1 MIYLIILRI
10 VCLARAQLVAEIDT
24 VLGGKEP
31 AFDNVDDLPFLH
43 AVVNETL
50 RYDSL
55 VIVINDQ
62 TTPRLIRSMARAR
75 TRTQTVPSRAGEL
88 QGRSQRRRAP
98 QRRLHSRGGTPH
110 THTRHRTRTHFNQN

>member
-1 MIYLIILRI
+1 MAKVRLLTQPGHEQSLFIYLTILIYLILLRI
-10 VCLARAQLVAEIDT
+10 VYLARAQLVAEIDT

-62 TTPRLIRSMARAR
+62 TTPRLIRSMARTR
-75 TRTQTVPSRAGEL
+75 TRPHAHARA
-88 QGRSQRRRAP
+88 
-98 QRRLHSRGGTPH
+98 H
-110 THTRHRTRTHFNQN
+110 TDCIRPCQ